1 MRKVTSLL
9 IVLFLFAGGIWG
21 QVPGPNLNE
30 GFEDG
35 IIPVNWTRRHVDA
48 RAQPSKAPSDM
59 YKTQL

>member
-35 IIPVNWTRRHVDA
+35 IIPDNWTIINVDGG
-48 RAQPSKAPSDM
+48 AQVWNAQTTNPH
-59 YKTQL
+59 